1 MDYLTDFDKAEQ
13 YKIDVLDDMNQ
24 CSNCTDIQSTASKLG
39 YRRISIDW
47 MLENLPGISYVMDRL
62 LNYMFSNGVTTGAGQ
77 DADAMLNTWLYERI
91 NKQGATNYSVL
102 RSVLYD
108 AIIRGECGMRLVDG
122 DIYKVPKGKY
132 GILCMR
138 DNGIDQVLAYFI
150 KKNGDDVENIIDTKQ
165 WGEFATYDEILEWFD
180 DNEYILLDESEFVN
194 VRNDTSTLHG
204 YSPLLKDRQRLLLV
218 IAIYERLNY
227 DIRFD
232 GPGRIFLKTKDE
244 YVGENEKSTGEI
256 LNQSPR
262 AKTERYQEAKQEA
275 KDIANFIKNSSSD
288 TVGVISGA
296 FENNV
301 IHLPRVTQAK
311 EFLEW
316 LEIDTVIMAQIVGMS
331 PTLLEVG
338 KLHGNV
344 SVAHIIDTAMT
355 NTVVPMRE
363 SYAIQFSP
371 LLERAIGISKV
382 YFDKYDM
389 QQVESEADIRSK
401 VAEIIKNLGASYRNT
416 ESEDTLKLIDEF
428 SDVLR
433 SSIYDEKGNLRPLR
447 Q

>member
-1 MDYLTDFDKAEQ
+1 MDYLTDYETAQQ
-13 YKIDVLDDMNQ
+13 YKVDVLDDMNN
-24 CSNCTDIQSTASKLG
+24 CTSCTDIQSTSSKTG
-39 YRRISIDW
+39 YRRVSLDW
-47 MLENLPGISYVMDRL
+47 MLENLPGIDYVMQRL
-62 LNYMFSNGVTTGAGQ
+62 LNYMFSNGVTTGAGKDQ
-77 DADAMLNTWLYERI
+77 DTKLNNWLYEQM
-91 NKQGATNYSVL
+91 NLQGATNYSVL
-102 RSVLYD
+102 RSILRE
-108 AIIRGECGMRLVDG
+108 AILRGECGMR
-122 DIYKVPKGKY
+122 IYQGNIYQVPKGKY
-132 GILCMR
+132 GILYSKE
-138 DNGIDQVLAYFI
+138 DGIEEVVAYFL
-150 KKNGDDVENIIDTKQ
+150 KKDGSEVEEEIDTKN
-165 WGEFATYDEILEWFD
+165 WGEVETWNEIIEWFN
-180 DNEYILLDESEFVN
+180 DNGYLLLDEREFVN
-194 VRNDTSTLHG
+194 IRNDVSTLHG
-204 YSPLLKDRQRLLLV
+204 YSPLTRDKQRLQLI

-244 YVGENEKSTGEI
+244 YVGENEKSTGVI
-256 LNQSPR
+256 LNNSPR
-262 AKTERYQEAKQEA
+262 AQTDRYREAKEEA

-316 LEIDTVIMAQIVGMS
+316 LEIDTVVMAQVVGMS

-355 NTVVPMRE
+355 DTVIPMRE
-363 SYAIQFSP
+363 TYAIQFSP
-371 LLERAIGISKV
+371 ALSAVIGVPKV

-389 QQVESEADIRSK
+389 QQIEDENDIRAK
-401 VAEIIKNLGASYRNT
+401 VAGIIKDLGASYRNT
-416 ESEDTLKLIDEF
+416 ESQDTLTLINEF

-433 SSIYDEKGNLRPLR
+433 SSIYDDDNNLRPLR

>member
-1 MDYLTDFDKAEQ
+1 MDYLTDYEKAEQ
-13 YKIDVLDDMNQ
+13 YKIDVLDDMNH
-24 CSNCTDIQSTASKLG
+24 CSNCTDIQSTSSKTG

-47 MLENLPGISYVMDRL
+47 MLENLPGIDYVMNRL
-62 LNYMFSNGVTTGAGQ
+62 LNYMFSNGITTGAGQ
-77 DADAMLNTWLYERI
+77 DADALLDGWLYERT

-102 RSVLYD
+102 RSVLWD
-108 AIIRGECGMRLVDG
+108 AIIRGECGIRLIDG
-122 DIYKVPKGKY
+122 DIYKYPKGKY
-132 GILCMR
+132 GLLYTME
-138 DNGIDQVLAYFI
+138 NGIEEIVGYYV
-150 KKNGDDVENIIDTKQ
+150 KKNGDDVEDTINTDQ
-165 WGEFATYDEILEWFD
+165 WGEFGTWNDIIEWFN
-180 DNEYILLDESEFVN
+180 DNGYILLDSSSFLN
-194 VRNDTSTLHG
+194 IRNDTATLHG
-204 YSPLLKDRQRLLLV
+204 YSPLMRDRQRVMLI

-256 LNQSPR
+256 LNLSPR
-262 AKTERYQEAKQEA
+262 ARTERYQEAKQEA

-316 LEIDTVIMAQIVGMS
+316 LEIDTVVMAQIVGMS

-371 LLERAIGISKV
+371 LLERAIGVPKV

-389 QQVESEADIRSK
+389 QQVESENDIRSK

-416 ESEDTLKLIDEF
+416 ESEDTLTLINEF

-433 SSIYDEKGNLRPLR
+433 SSI
-447 Q
+447 